1 MVRGHP
7 GELGEKQKLI
17 ISAAVSSKWLE
28 RRQASRRLWVRVPY
42 CRGKI
47 AYAVEGSGKCSNLIN
62 WAVANVLFSEVE
74 LYGDSRS

>member
-1 MVRGHP
+1 MDGHSAFNGGVDGSRP
-7 GELGEKQKLI
+7 SGGTREKQKLI

-47 AYAVEGSGKCSNLIN
+47 ADAVKGSGS
-62 WAVANVLFSEVE
+62 VAT
-74 LYGDSRS
+74 